1 MLLAKGKMEVLIMSN
16 KTGFRN
22 ARRKH
27 FTQIS
32 NDLLND
38 SEITLQ
44 AKGLLTL
51 FLSNTEDWK
60 IVMPNIIKRSKN
72 GRDSHYGILDELIYH
87 GYVARL
93 VFKDKETNIYKEQI
107 YIFSDDKI
115 DVQEAINTYKEST
128 DEDTT
133 LEITYRFKKDK
144 KKRKKQSKKENQSK
158 SPFTENQDT
167 DNEDAENQYINNTK
181 RQNTNL
187 DNTNKEEEE
196 INNNMHARE
205 KSSDHNLSNKFESND
220 ISHRLQA
227 LGEHLLEKG
236 YSKKQIKA
244 IVSFLDYKGI
254 KTFTIKEVESQ
265 LAYMNDGITNRLLE
279 FHSVEGF
286 AKYFGNGLQNLMIQN
301 KIVKEHERTKLI
313 QQEIE
318 DQKSK
323 ERENIYYNWLED

>member
-1 MLLAKGKMEVLIMSN
+1 MST

-38 SEITLQ
+38 FEVTLQ

-107 YIFSDDKI
+107 YVFSDDKI

-133 LEITYRFKKDK
+133 LEITYRVKKDK
-144 KKRKKQSKKENQSK
+144 KKRKKQSKKENQSNPPFTENQDMDNK
-158 SPFTENQDT
+158 PFTENQDT
-167 DNEDAENQYINNTK
+167 ENEDAENQYINNTK
-181 RQNTNL
+181 GQNTNL

-196 INNNMHARE
+196 INNNIRARE
-205 KSSDHNLSNKFESND
+205 KSSDHNLSNKFEVND

-244 IVSFLDYKGI
+244 IVSFLDNKGI
-254 KTFTIKEVESQ
+254 KTFTIKEVETQ